1 MINCTIYYKITKMPD
16 FQLLSRSP
24 LFAGIAPDILEKL
37 LGSIPYQMK
46 KFTKEVMVVTAGDE
60 VNHLLVLQ
68 KGTVKGEMTDY
79 SGKILKIENIE
90 APRPLAIAFLF
101 GHKRQFPV
109 TVTTLTETEIIYLP
123 ISSFLTLMQAN
134 QKILLN
140 YLNAISSQTQFLS
153 GKLHLLSFKSI
164 REKIAHFMLQS
175 LGPKESVFVMQQT
188 QQELADLLGATRP
201 ALARVLGE
209 MQREGLF
216 SIDKKTVQ
224 IPDRQLLRRLLN

>member
-1 MINCTIYYKITKMPD
+1 MPD
-16 FQLLSRSP
+16 FQMLSRSP
-24 LFAGIAPDILEKL
+24 LFAGLPAATLSQLMET
-37 LGSIPYQMK
+37 IPYQVK
-46 KFTKEVMVVTAGDE
+46 KFAKDVMVVSSGDE
-60 VNHLLVLQ
+60 ANHLLVLQ
-68 KGTVKGEMTDY
+68 KGTVKGEMTDF

-109 TVTTLTETEIIYLP
+109 TVTTLTETEIVFLP
-123 ISSFLTLMQAN
+123 IPSFLTLMQVN

-164 REKIAHFMLQS
+164 KEKIAHFMLQS
-175 LGPKESVFVMQQT
+175 LGPQESGFILQQT
-188 QQELADLLGATRP
+188 QQELADLLGVTRP

-216 SIDKKTVQ
+216 IIDKKSVK
-224 IPDRQLLRRLLN
+224 IADRQLLRRLLN